1 MAKRTAAGR
10 SRFPVVRC
18 RRAGVWVTAVPLM
31 LLGSQLAH
39 FLAFRLVYPQ
49 TQLRLRALLA
59 TGHGYM
65 VGYPGYLPLVAGACG
80 AMELV
85 AFVWM
90 VAGGVRRAPRAP
102 VPPAAFALMP
112 VIAFSLQEFLEQWLA
127 GASFPWQ
134 LVLEPTFRVGLL
146 LQLPFAV
153 LMYLLAR
160 LLLRAAEQVVS
171 VVGRLR
177 PPFVVLREQPVR
189 RAGGFALLRRPTL
202 AGGHSGRGPPC
213 FSSTALAVGRF

>member
-1 MAKRTAAGR
+1 
-10 SRFPVVRC
+10 
-18 RRAGVWVTAVPLM
+18 M

-39 FLAFRLVYPQ
+39 FLAFWLVYPQ
-49 TQLRLRALLA
+49 AQLRLRALLA

-65 VGYPGYLPLVAGACG
+65 VDYPGYLPLVVGACG

-85 AFVWM
+85 AFVWL
-90 VAGGVRRAPRAP
+90 VAGSVRRAPRAP
-102 VPPAAFALMP
+102 VPPGAFALMP
-112 VIAFSLQEFLEQWLA
+112 VLAFSLQELLERWLA

-153 LMYLLAR
+153 VMYVLAR
-160 LLLRAAEQVVS
+160 LLLGVAEQVVS

-177 PPFVVLREQPVR
+177 PPFAVLREQPVR
-189 RAGGFALLRRPTL
+189 RAGAVSLLRRSAL
-202 AGGHSGRGPPC
+202 ASGHSGRGPPC
-213 FSSTALAVGRF
+213 FSSPALAAGRI